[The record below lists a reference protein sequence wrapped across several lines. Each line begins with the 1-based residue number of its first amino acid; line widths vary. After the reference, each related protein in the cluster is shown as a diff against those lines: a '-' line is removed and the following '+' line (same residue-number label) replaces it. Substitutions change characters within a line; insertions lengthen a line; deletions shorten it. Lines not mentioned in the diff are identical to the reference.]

1 MCLTT
6 DDRYPNTAKRP
17 KTCYK
22 VVECV
27 LDKKGRRICLKAA
40 IMSGHIYTLDYTYRL
55 SDIAKKYFPMSNR
68 LYTPGNNNT
77 GRPYI
82 SIDRG
87 FHSYKRLCD
96 ARYDCK
102 EWYNHNNAFAG
113 RHFIVVKCEIPEG
126 AHYWVGNRDCET
138 GYVEFCSDEI
148 RVVGIYD
155 EKTRKWMQQLR
166 P

>member
-6 DDRYPNTAKRP
+6 TDRYPNTAKSP

-27 LDKKGRRICLKAA
+27 LDKKGRKICLKAA
-40 IMSGHIYTLDYTYRL
+40 IMSSHIYTLDYTYRL
-55 SDIAKKYFPMSNR
+55 SGTAKKHFPMSNR
-68 LYTPGNNNT
+68 FYTPGDSEKDQL
-77 GRPYI
+77 YI
-82 SIDRG
+82 SIYRG
-87 FHSYKRLCD
+87 FHSYKRLSD

-102 EWYNHNNAFAG
+102 EWYNNNNAFFG

-126 AHYWVGNRDCET
+126 AHYWTGNRDRDT
-138 GYVEFCSDEI
+138 GYEEFCSDEI

-155 EKTRKWMQQLR
+155 EKTRKWMRQLR

>member
-6 DDRYPNTAKRP
+6 NDRCPNTAKRP

-27 LDKKGRRICLKAA
+27 LDKNGRRVCLKAA
-40 IMSGHIYTLDYTYRL
+40 IMSGHVYTLDCTYRL
-55 SDIAKKYFPMSNR
+55 SGTAKKHFPMSNR
-68 LYTPGNNNT
+68 FYTPGDS
-77 GRPYI
+77 RYI

-87 FHSYKRLCD
+87 FHSYKRLSD

-102 EWYNHNNAFAG
+102 EWYNNNNAFFG
-113 RHFIVVKCEIPEG
+113 RHFIVVKCEIPAG
-126 AHYWVGNRDCET
+126 AHYWTGNRDRDT
-138 GYVEFCSDEI
+138 GYTEFCSDEI

-155 EKTRKWMQQLR
+155 EKTRKWMRQLR